1 MLAERG
7 EDFKKNVIGI
17 IYADGKDGGTQLF
30 LDSVFLMRPSEITA
44 DVLAD
49 LSFEIRM
56 MSKDIYDLAIEKGKK
71 ERKDVSE

>member
-1 MLAERG
+1 VKIL
-7 EDFKKNVIGI
+7 KKNGIGF
-17 IYADGKDGGTQLF
+17 IYAVGKTGGTQLF
-30 LDSVFLMRPSEITA
+30 LDSAFLIRPSEITA

-56 MSKDIYDLAIEKGKK
+56 MSKDIYDLAVEKGKK

>member
-30 LDSVFLMRPSEITA
+30 LDSVFLMHPSEITA

-56 MSKDIYDLAIEKGKK
+56 MSKDIYDLAVEKGKK
-71 ERKDVSE
+71 ESRDVSE